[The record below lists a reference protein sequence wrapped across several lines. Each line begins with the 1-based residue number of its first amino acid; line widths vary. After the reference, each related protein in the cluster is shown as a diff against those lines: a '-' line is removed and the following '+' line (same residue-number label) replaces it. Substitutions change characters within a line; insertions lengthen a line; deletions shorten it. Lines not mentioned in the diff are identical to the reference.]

1 MKRKLAC
8 GSTGAT
14 RRGPQ
19 SRPLGAPLIVLTLLS
34 GLTLHFA
41 CGGGSGTPLPAIPAV
56 QADTFPNS
64 ARPEVAKALQ
74 SLQADPEDAA
84 ANGRLG
90 MLLQAY
96 ELFEGAKACFRRAQ
110 VFDPNEF
117 RWPYCLGVVHQNVG
131 EPEAAIQSWERALDL
146 KKGAATYIR
155 LGEVLLS
162 LDRLEESSRSFEKAL
177 QLAPDAPF
185 AYFGLGRI
193 LTAQG
198 EPREAIGL
206 LRKAVEL
213 APVSGA
219 AHYALAMAYRDSG
232 DAESSRVYLA
242 LSETHRRSRPAIDD
256 AVMREVE
263 SLRTDQ
269 HWHLNEGL
277 RREKEGHIE
286 QAVRHYEQAIR
297 IDPEM
302 VQPHVNLIAAYGRSE
317 RFDKAEA
324 HYRRALE
331 LNPEIEEL
339 HANWGTLQALE
350 NRPKQAAE
358 SFRRALEINPLSANS
373 HSDLGSSLNALG
385 RGDEAVKHF
394 RQALQY
400 EPGHRLAN
408 FHIGRHLVTSGKI
421 EEGITHLEKT
431 LSIEDERT
439 SGFLHALADAHVR
452 AGRNDTAIDYAQQAL
467 AVAGAMGQTEMAALI
482 RADLQA
488 LKAAR

>member
-1 MKRKLAC
+1 M
-8 GSTGAT
+8 
-14 RRGPQ
+14 
-19 SRPLGAPLIVLTLLS
+19 
-34 GLTLHFA
+34 
-41 CGGGSGTPLPAIPAV
+41 
-56 QADTFPNS
+56 
-64 ARPEVAKALQ
+64 KALQ

-96 ELFEGAKACFRRAQ
+96 KLFEGAKACFQRAQ
-110 VFDPNEF
+110 ALDPSEF
-117 RWPYCLGVVHQNVG
+117 RWPYCLGLVHRNMG

-162 LDRLEESSRSFEKAL
+162 LDQLEESSRSFEKAL
-177 QLAPDAPF
+177 QLARDAPA

-198 EPREAIGL
+198 EPREASGL
-206 LRKAVEL
+206 LRKTIEL
-213 APVSGA
+213 APASGA

-232 DAESSRVYLA
+232 DAESSRVHLA
-242 LSETHRRSRPAIDD
+242 LSETHQRSRPAIDD
-256 AVMREVE
+256 PVLREVE
-263 SLRTDQ
+263 SLRADQ

-277 RREKEGHIE
+277 RQEKEGHFE
-286 QAVRHYEQAIR
+286 QAMRHYEQAIK

-331 LNPEIEEL
+331 LSPEIEEL
-339 HANWGTLQALE
+339 HANWGTLQALG
-350 NRPKQAAE
+350 NRPKEAAE

-421 EEGITHLEKT
+421 EEGIAHLEKT
-431 LSIEDERT
+431 LSIVDERT
-439 SGFLHALADAHVR
+439 PGFLYGLADAHVR
-452 AGRNDTAIDYAQQAL
+452 AGRNDTAIDYTQQAL
-467 AVAGAMGQTEMAALI
+467 AMAEAMGQTEMAAAI
-482 RADLQA
+482 RGDLQA
-488 LKAAR
+488 LRAAR